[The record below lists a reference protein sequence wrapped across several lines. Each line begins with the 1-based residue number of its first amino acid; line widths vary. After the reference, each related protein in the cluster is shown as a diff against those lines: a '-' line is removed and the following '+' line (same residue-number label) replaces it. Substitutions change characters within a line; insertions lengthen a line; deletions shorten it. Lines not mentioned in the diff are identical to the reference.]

1 MIYLLVNLVTSIFI
15 LSGLIVLLMDDNHPL

>member
-1 MIYLLVNLVTSIFI
+1 MTYLLVNLVTSIFI